1 MIVALAGGVG
11 GAKLAHGLYQA
22 LRPDTLSVIINTADD
37 FDLFGLRISP
47 DADTVMYTLGGVA
60 NNETGWGVAGDT
72 WQTLEML
79 GRYGHDST
87 WFRIGDRDFATHIM
101 RTEQLRA
108 GRSLTATTQTLASAL
123 GIRARLLPMS
133 DQIVAT
139 KVDTPAG
146 RLHFQ
151 DYFVRRHHSDEV
163 RGVVFD
169 GIESARITHEV
180 AETLQQAGAIVFC
193 PSNPIVS
200 IGPIL
205 AVGGMREAI
214 AAARVPKI
222 AISPIVGG
230 KALRGPADQMLSGLG
245 YDASALGVA
254 RIYGDLIDGFVIDP
268 ADAALEEQI
277 AAMGLR
283 VLVTNTVM
291 RDEHDRRALA
301 QNVLRFAALLAP
313 DDATIL
319 KELTD

>member
-11 GAKLAHGLYQA
+11 GAKLAHGLYQT
-22 LRPDTLSVIINTADD
+22 LRPDALSVIVNTADD
-37 FDLFGLRISP
+37 FELFGLRISP

-60 NNETGWGVAGDT
+60 NTETGWGVAGDT

-79 GRYGHDST
+79 GRYGHAGT
-87 WFRIGDRDFATHIM
+87 WFRVGDRDFATHIM

-108 GRSLTATTQTLASAL
+108 GRSLTATTHALTSAL

-133 DQIVAT
+133 DEIVAT
-139 KVDTPAG
+139 QVDTPAG

-151 DYFVRRHHSDEV
+151 DYFVRRHHTDEV
-163 RGVVFD
+163 QGVVFD
-169 GIESARITHEV
+169 GIQSARITGEV
-180 AETLQQAGAIVFC
+180 SEAVQQASAIVFC

-214 AAARVPKI
+214 AAAQVPKI

-230 KALRGPADQMLSGLG
+230 KALRGPADQMLANLG
-245 YDASALGVA
+245 YDVSALGVA
-254 RIYGDLIDGFVIDP
+254 RIYGDLIDGFVIDR

-277 AAMGLR
+277 TALGLR

-291 RDEHDRRALA
+291 RDESDRRALA
-301 QNVLRFAALLAP
+301 QNVLRFAALLSP

-319 KELTD
+319 KELTE